1 MDKLIFDNVK
11 NIWYQP
17 HHNRTEK
24 KLLLELNLS
33 KKLLNFF
40 QVGEYYFYI
49 LNLIDVR
56 FEFLSPEFTK
66 LMGYDIADLTVE
78 KVFSYIHP
86 DDLGY
91 FIEYENTVAEF
102 FKQLPSHKIQKYKV
116 RYDFRLKKANGEY
129 VRILQQAITI
139 DHTEEGRLL
148 RVLVSHS
155 DITFLKKG
163 NKSSLCFIG
172 LEGEP
177 SFLDVDI
184 IKVAFLPNKNLLTK
198 REKEIINYL
207 AIGYSSKLIGT
218 ELGITKNT
226 VDTHRKNILKK
237 TDCKSVA
244 ELIAKAIDKGWM

>member
-1 MDKLIFDNVK
+1 MSILIFDEVK

-17 HHNRTEK
+17 HLSNTEIK
-24 KLLLELNLS
+24 PIIELNLS

-40 QVGEYYFYI
+40 QVGESYFYI

-66 LMGYDIADLTVE
+66 LLGYDIPDFTVE

-91 FIEYENTVAEF
+91 FIEYENTVAAF
-102 FKQLPSHKIQKYKV
+102 FKQLPIHKIHKYKV
-116 RYDFRLKKANGEY
+116 RYDYRIKKANGEY
-129 VRILQQAITI
+129 IRILQQALTI
-139 DHTEEGRLL
+139 HHTDEGRLL
-148 RVLVSHS
+148 RVLVSHT
-155 DITFLKKG
+155 DISHLKKE

-207 AIGYSSKLIGT
+207 SMGHSSKLIGL
-218 ELGITKNT
+218 ELSITKNT